1 MLDRQFIRQT
11 VRRRRQ
17 ALSLT
22 EQQHASQALVDQFR
36 RHPLLER
43 AHRVALYLAN
53 DGELDP
59 RPAMDW
65 CLSRSIKLCLPVLDP
80 DREGFLLFLDYGA
93 DTPLLPN
100 RFGIPEP
107 VLTADN
113 RIPLSAI
120 DILFTPLVAFDSE
133 GNRLGMGGGFYDR
146 TLGQLQPDQDGP
158 HLIGLAHDC
167 QRVEQVPVEAW
178 DVPLPEILTP
188 SRRWRWADEPT

>member
-17 ALSLT
+17 ALSPT
-22 EQQHASQALVDQFR
+22 EQQQASLALVEQFR
-36 RHPLLER
+36 CHPLLQR
-43 AHRVALYLAN
+43 PRRLALYLAN

-59 RPAMDW
+59 RPAMGW
-65 CLSRSIKLCLPVLDP
+65 CLDNNMQLCLPVLDP
-80 DREGFLLFLDYGA
+80 ERDGYLLFVDYRA
-93 DTPLLPN
+93 DTPLQPN

-107 VLTADN
+107 VLAADN

-120 DILFTPLVAFDSE
+120 DVLFTPLVAFDAE

-146 TLGQLQPDQDGP
+146 TLSQPTQVAP
-158 HLIGLAHDC
+158 ALIGLAHDC
-167 QRVEQVPVEAW
+167 QRVEQIPIEAW

-188 SRRWRWADEPT
+188 SRRWRWPSEPI